1 MYFKYIYIYI
11 YNIESFINIIVRT
24 QIDSQAQKMYELRSK
39 EPNTMNL

>member
-11 YNIESFINIIVRT
+11 YNIESFINIIVTT
-24 QIDSQAQKMYELRSK
+24 QIDSQTQKMYELRPK